1 MTSPSRV
8 ALGTGALFLG
18 GLLGGIVGAWMVSR
32 SVPVGGGAAQ
42 ASPGESAELAR
53 VLRELVDEV
62 ARLGRAEPLVR
73 GSERAPAIR
82 EPGGA
87 PLADADAAERV
98 VAALDRLT
106 EALAS
111 APARA
116 ATGAGGGNAPLVMPP
131 AGSRKDALAALVGR
145 EWDELSREHRFW
157 TFQQVLDRF
166 GPPHEVTTGGQ
177 WLYYYPD
184 AKSPNAHHFTF
195 HFSDGYLANIYL

>member
-1 MTSPSRV
+1 MTSPSRI

-18 GLLGGIVGAWMVSR
+18 GLLGGIVVAWMVSR
-32 SVPVGGGAAQ
+32 SVPAGGSVAGTSVGQ
-42 ASPGESAELAR
+42 AELAG

-62 ARLGRAEPLVR
+62 ARLGRVETLVR
-73 GSERAPAIR
+73 ASEREPAAG
-82 EPGGA
+82 EPPGTSLGGG
-87 PLADADAAERV
+87 DEAARV

-145 EWDELSREHRFW
+145 EWDQLSREHRFW
-157 TFQQVLDRF
+157 TFQQVLDRY
-166 GPPHEVTTGGQ
+166 GPPDEVTNGGQ
-177 WLYYYPD
+177 WLYHYPD
-184 AKSPNAHHFTF
+184 NKGASYQTF
-195 HFSDGYLANIYL
+195 SFQFADGYLTNIYL